1 MTNRTMMPF
10 SSASFSTAAPAHIF
24 FKALPS
30 QKIQI
35 KSAIKEKKN
44 PESSSCKIHNFF
56 FFFFYKCNILKK
68 LIDIEKDSHINT
80 KNPYIHYKILICNL
94 TKVIYF

>member
-35 KSAIKEKKN
+35 KSAIKEKKTL
-44 PESSSCKIHNFF
+44 KVAVARYTIFF
-56 FFFFYKCNILKK
+56 FFF
-68 LIDIEKDSHINT
+68 INAIYS
-80 KNPYIHYKILICNL
+80 KN
-94 TKVIYF
+94 

>member
-30 QKIQI
+30 QNSNKKCNQG
-35 KSAIKEKKN
+35 KKN

-56 FFFFYKCNILKK
+56 FFFNKCNILKK

>member
-30 QKIQI
+30 QN
-35 KSAIKEKKN
+35 SNKKCN
-44 PESSSCKIHNFF
+44 QGKKKTLKVAVARYTIF